1 MNCSRGGRLFPL
13 LLCAV
18 VYLMAQPGACNVVLI
33 SNNTTLSFSDV
44 EATFT
49 PAVEGSGVNGV
60 IYTVEPLDACSP
72 LRKRAVEGPI
82 SPFALILRGGCQF
95 DDKVRNAQNAGFKA
109 VIVYDNKDHGVLV
122 AMAGSSFGIDIYAV
136 FISKASGEV
145 LKKYSGQRDA
155 QLWIISTHV
164 NSALSIMA
172 ISFTALLAMSAV
184 LATCFFVR
192 RLQIRR
198 DIARMPAAREFHG
211 MSSQLVKA
219 MPSLIFTKVQEDNC
233 TSSTCAICLED
244 YSVGEKIRVLPCRHK
259 FHAACVDLWLTSW
272 RTFCPV
278 CKRDANAG
286 APNLPASES
295 TPLLS
300 SVIHFP
306 AELTALSSFRSMVAA
321 SPPRSISRHPS
332 SQSISRTHSNSSLHR
347 THNPCRSYSNSTT
360 ISTSR
365 SNLDL
370 ANMSSPWSHTS
381 HLGSAN
387 SLGGGHLS
395 LPISIRYTS
404 QHVSRSGYG
413 SSGQCLGSPHIPLSS
428 YGSPSYHIG
437 SSGQQYPYPRHRTQS
452 GPSLFT
458 MVPQSLRQTQLQHG
472 GDSGTSL
479 SASLS
484 TQSLHQAYLQ
494 HCPDPDATLSAETS
508 AQSLPGC

>member
-13 LLCAV
+13 WLCAV
-18 VYLMAQPGACNVVLI
+18 VYLMAQPGACDVVLI
-33 SNNTTLSFSDV
+33 SNNTTLQFSDV

-72 LRKRAVEGPI
+72 LRKRAVEGPK
-82 SPFALILRGGCQF
+82 SPFALIIRGGCQF
-95 DDKVRNAQNAGFKA
+95 DEKVRNAQDAGFKS

-122 AMAGSSFGIDIYAV
+122 SMAGSSFGIDIYAV

-145 LKKYSGQRDA
+145 LKKYSGQSDA

-192 RLQIRR
+192 RHQIRR
-198 DIARMPAAREFHG
+198 DRARIPAAREFHG
-211 MSSQLVKA
+211 ISSQLVKA
-219 MPSLIFTKVQEDNC
+219 MPSLIFTKVEEDNC

-244 YSVGEKIRVLPCRHK
+244 YIVGEKIRVLPCRHK

-286 APNLPASES
+286 ASNLPASES

-300 SVIHFP
+300 SVFQVP
-306 AELTALSSFRSMVAA
+306 AESTALSSFRSMVAA

-332 SQSISRTHSNSSLHR
+332 SQSISRTHSNSSMRR
-347 THNPCRSYSNSTT
+347 THNQCRCFSNSPT
-360 ISTSR
+360 ISISR
-365 SNLDL
+365 SSVDL
-370 ANMSSPWSHTS
+370 ANMASPWSHTS
-381 HLGSAN
+381 HLASAN

-395 LPISIRYTS
+395 PPISIRYTS
-404 QHVSRSGYG
+404 QHVSWSGYG
-413 SSGQCLGSPHIPLSS
+413 SSCQCLGSPHTHLSS
-428 YGSPSYHIG
+428 YGSPSYYLG
-437 SSGQQYPYPRHRTQS
+437 SPGQQYPHLRHNTES

-458 MVPQSLRQTQLQHG
+458 MVPQSPQQTQLQHG
-472 GDSGTSL
+472 GDSGASL
-479 SASLS
+479 SASVS

-494 HCPDPDATLSAETS
+494 HCPDSATSLSAETS